1 MGFCFSFFRTMK
13 VIKSLTLLVMALA
26 PALVA
31 APDTKSAAARVDELI
46 EAGYDRHEVEPN
58 PGIDDA
64 TFVRRV
70 HLDII
75 GRVPTASETREF
87 IGSKDPGKRVRLIDD
102 LLDSPGYVSHQF
114 NFWADILRI
123 TTRMNGQGIENGIAY
138 THWVKQA
145 ISTNMPYDQF
155 VRGLVTAKGIID
167 ENGAVGFYLR
177 DRGMEIDHL
186 ATTVQTFLG
195 TQMVCAQCH
204 DHPFDEWTQMDY
216 YKLAAFSTPV
226 TVVRNPGSINEAM
239 AMVSRQA
246 VEEGARARKNAKN
259 KQEQRNAGKIAQQK
273 AAKYKRGLNELSYNF
288 RNSVISETGRALK
301 LPDDYQYDDA
311 KPKQVVLPGTPFG
324 DKVEIKEGESR
335 IDAYA
340 NWMTSSTNPRF
351 TKTIAN
357 RLWKRVLGVGLF
369 EPVDKITESTKASN
383 PELLD
388 YLEELMV
395 DLGYDLKAYYRVLY
409 NTRTYQRGA
418 QSFDLFSGEVFHY
431 PGPRLRRMSA
441 EQVWD
446 SLVAMIRSDA
456 DTAKSRDSNKYAVSE
471 VRLKAWKAL
480 EEKSPDE
487 LLKRQAQL
495 RRFTTQS
502 ENKMEQFR
510 SRVEQVIKEKDGTKA
525 LGLANEL
532 MKYNVNATR
541 EYARLT
547 FWDTIPGN
555 YFRTPFR
562 RVPNLLFRELKREF
576 SGEDFPDE
584 KGFNAWMT
592 KDAGYQAAESS
603 AKEKAKEELLKLRE
617 QMTKQEYAD
626 HLRERKAIAGLRNY
640 VRASEIVSPAPDGHF
655 LRIFGQSDRTLI
667 ENANDKASVPQA
679 LSLMNGSTFN
689 AISNPYSVLFRDI
702 RNADD
707 SDEMIDR
714 IYLGMLSRKPTDEER
729 AVMRDEVAQAGK
741 NAARGLVWTVLN
753 TQQFLFIQ

>member
-1 MGFCFSFFRTMK
+1 VRQLTIFDMMK
-13 VIKSLTLLVMALA
+13 FTRLLALLSIAIPATLG
-26 PALVA
+26 A
-31 APDTKSAAARVDELI
+31 APDKGAASARVDALI
-46 EAGYDRHEVEPN
+46 EAGYDRNKVEPN
-58 PGIDDA
+58 PLTDDA

-75 GRVPTASETREF
+75 GRIPTPSETRKF
-87 IGSKDPGKRVRLIDD
+87 TASKNTDKRARLIDH

-123 TTRMNGQGIENGIAY
+123 TTRMNGQGIENGVAY
-138 THWVKQA
+138 TNWVKQA
-145 ISTNMPYDQF
+145 ITSNMRYDRF
-155 VRGLVTAKGIID
+155 VRELVTAQGIVD

-226 TVVRNPGSINEAM
+226 TVVRNPGSVNEAM
-239 AMVSRQA
+239 AMVNSKA
-246 VEEGARARKNAKN
+246 MEEGARARKNAKD
-259 KQEQRNAGKIAQQK
+259 KQAQRNAGKIAQKK
-273 AAKYKRGLNELSYNF
+273 AADFKRGLNELTYNF
-288 RNSVISETGRALK
+288 RNSVINETRRSLK

-324 DKVEIKEGESR
+324 DKVEVKKGESR
-335 IDAYA
+335 IEAYG

-383 PELLD
+383 PELLA
-388 YLEELMV
+388 YLEDLMV
-395 DLGYDLKAYYRVLY
+395 DLGYDLKEYYRVLY
-409 NTRTYQRGA
+409 NTRTYQREA
-418 QSFDLFSGEVFHY
+418 QSFDMFAGEEFHY

-446 SLVAMIRSDA
+446 SLVAMIRPDA
-456 DTAKSRDSNKYAVSE
+456 DTAKSRDSSKYAVSE

-480 EEKSPDE
+480 EKKSPEE

-495 RRFTTQS
+495 RKFTTQS
-502 ENKMEQFR
+502 EKKMKNFR
-510 SRVEQVIKEKDGTKA
+510 GRVEQTIKGKDGAKA
-525 LGLANEL
+525 LQLAGEL
-532 MKYNVNATR
+532 MKYNVDATR

-562 RVPNLLFRELKREF
+562 RVPNLLFRELKGAF
-576 SGEDFPDE
+576 PGKDFPDE

-592 KDAGYQAAESS
+592 KNADDKIAGNGD
-603 AKEKAKEELLKLRE
+603 KEKAKEEQLKLRE
-617 QMTKQEYAD
+617 KMTKQEYAAY
-626 HLRERKAIAGLRNY
+626 LRERKSLAGLRNY

-679 LSLMNGSTFN
+679 LSMMNGSTFN
-689 AISNPYSVLFRDI
+689 AVSNPYSVLFRDI
-702 RNADD
+702 RTAED

-714 IYLGMLSRKPTDEER
+714 IYLGMLSRRPTDEER
-729 AVMRDEVAQAGK
+729 AALRDEVAQAGK
-741 NAARGLVWTVLN
+741 DAAKGLVWTLLN
-753 TQQFLFIQ
+753 TQQFLFVQ

>member
-1 MGFCFSFFRTMK
+1 MK
-13 VIKSLTLLVMALA
+13 VIKSLTLLVIALA
-26 PALVA
+26 PVLVA
-31 APDTKSAAARVDELI
+31 APDTKSTAARVDEFI
-46 EAGYDRHEVEPN
+46 EAGYDRHKVEPN

-64 TFVRRV
+64 TFVRRA

-75 GRVPTASETREF
+75 GRNPTASETREF
-87 IGSKDPGKRVRLIDD
+87 LALNNPDKRARLIDR

-138 THWVKQA
+138 TNWVKQA
-145 ISTNMPYDQF
+145 IATNMPYDQF
-155 VRGLVTAKGIID
+155 VRELVTADGIID

-226 TVVRNPGSINEAM
+226 TVVRNPGSVNQAM
-239 AMVSRQA
+239 AMVGRQMA
-246 VEEGARARKNAKN
+246 EQGKRARQNAEDK
-259 KQEQRNAGKIAQQK
+259 KAQVRKLQKK
-273 AAKYKRGLNELSYNF
+273 AAEYKRGLNELTYNF
-288 RNSVISETGRALK
+288 RNSVISETRRSLK

-324 DKVEIKEGESR
+324 DKAEVKEGESR
-335 IDAYA
+335 VEAYGK
-340 NWMTSSTNPRF
+340 WMTSATNPRF

-357 RLWKRVLGVGLF
+357 RMWKRVLGVGLF
-369 EPVDKITESTKASN
+369 EPVDNITESTKVSN
-383 PELLD
+383 PELLA
-388 YLEELMV
+388 YLEKLMV
-395 DLGYDLKAYYRVLY
+395 DLGYDLKEYYRVLY
-409 NTRTYQRGA
+409 NTRTYQREA
-418 QSFDLFSGEVFHY
+418 QSFDMFAGEVFHY

-446 SLVAMIRSDA
+446 SLVTMIRPDA
-456 DTAKSRDSNKYAVSE
+456 DTAKSRDSSKYAVSE

-480 EEKSPDE
+480 EGKSPEE

-495 RRFTTQS
+495 RKFTTQS
-502 ENKMEQFR
+502 EKKMEDFR
-510 SRVEQVIKEKDGTKA
+510 NRVEQTIKGKDGAKA
-525 LGLANEL
+525 LKLAGEL
-532 MKYNVNATR
+532 MKYNVDATR

-547 FWDTIPGN
+547 FWETIPGN

-576 SGEDFPDE
+576 SGENFPDE

-592 KDAGYQAAESS
+592 KNAGYKAAESS
-603 AKEKAKEELLKLRE
+603 AKEKTKEGLLKLRE
-617 QMTKQEYAD
+617 QMTKQEYAEY
-626 HLRERKAIAGLRNY
+626 LRERKALAGLRNY

-679 LSLMNGSTFN
+679 LSMMNGSTFN
-689 AISNPYSVLFRDI
+689 AVSNPYSVLFRDI
-702 RNADD
+702 RTAED

-741 NAARGLVWTVLN
+741 DAARGLVWTVLN

>member
-1 MGFCFSFFRTMK
+1 MK
-13 VIKSLTLLVMALA
+13 VIQSLTLLVMALA
-26 PALVA
+26 PSLVA
-31 APDTKSAAARVDELI
+31 APDTKSAAARVDNLI
-46 EAGYDRHEVEPN
+46 EAGYDRNKIEPN

-75 GRVPTASETREF
+75 GRNPTASETRAF
-87 IGSKDPGKRVRLIDD
+87 LDSDNSDRRARLIDR
-102 LLDSPGYVSHQF
+102 LLDSPGYASHQF

-123 TTRMNGQGIENGIAY
+123 TTRMQGQGIENGIAY
-138 THWVKQA
+138 TNWVKQA
-145 ISTNMPYDQF
+145 IASNMPYDQF
-155 VRGLVTAKGIID
+155 VRELVTANGIID

-195 TQMVCAQCH
+195 TQLVCAQCH

-226 TVVRNPGSINEAM
+226 TVVRNPGSINQAM
-239 AMVSRQA
+239 AMVNRQMSEQGKR
-246 VEEGARARKNAKN
+246 VKKNIKNRKAQSNAN
-259 KQEQRNAGKIAQQK
+259 KVAQKK
-273 AAKYKRGLNELSYNF
+273 AADVRRGLSDLSYNF

-311 KPKQVVLPGTPFG
+311 KPNQVVLPGTPFG
-324 DKVEIKEGESR
+324 DKVEIGKGESR
-335 IDAYA
+335 VEAYA
-340 NWMTSSTNPRF
+340 KWMTSKTNPRF

-357 RLWKRVLGVGLF
+357 RMWKRVLGVGLF
-369 EPVDKITESTKASN
+369 EPVDNITESTKVSN
-383 PELLD
+383 PELLA
-388 YLEELMV
+388 YLEKLMG
-395 DLGYDLKAYYRVLY
+395 DLNYDLKEYYRILY
-409 NTRTYQRGA
+409 NTRTYQRAA
-418 QSFDLFSGEVFHY
+418 QSFDMFSGEVFHY

-446 SLVAMIRSDA
+446 SLVAMIRPDA
-456 DTAKSRDSNKYAVSE
+456 DTAKGRESNSYAVSE

-480 EEKSPDE
+480 EEKSPEE

-495 RRFTTQS
+495 RKFTTQS

-510 SRVEQVIKEKDGTKA
+510 SRVEQVVKEKDGTKA
-525 LGLANEL
+525 VGLAHEL

-547 FWDTIPGN
+547 FWETIPGN

-576 SGEDFPDE
+576 PGEDFPDE

-592 KDAGYQAAESS
+592 KSGGSKAAENT
-603 AKEKAKEELLKLRE
+603 AKDKAKEEQKKLRQ
-617 QMTKQEYAD
+617 QMTKQEYAEYQ
-626 HLRERKAIAGLRNY
+626 RENRALAGLRNY

-655 LRIFGQSDRTLI
+655 LRIFGQSDRALI

-679 LSLMNGSTFN
+679 LSMMNGATFN
-689 AISNPYSVLFRDI
+689 SVSNPYSVLFQDI
-702 RNADD
+702 KTAED

-714 IYLGMLSRKPTDEER
+714 IYMGMLSRKPTDEER
-729 AVMRDEVAQAGK
+729 AAMRDEVAHSGK
-741 NAARGLVWTVLN
+741 DAAKGLVWTLLN

>member
-1 MGFCFSFFRTMK
+1 MK

-226 TVVRNPGSINEAM
+226 SVVRNPGSINQAM
-239 AMVSRQA
+239 AMVNRQM
-246 VEEGARARKNAKN
+246 VEEGKRARKNAKG
-259 KQEQRNAGKIAQQK
+259 KKAQISAGKMAQKK
-273 AAKYKRGLNELSYNF
+273 AADFKRGLNELTYNF

-525 LGLANEL
+525 VGLANEL

-667 ENANDKASVPQA
+667 ENANDK
-679 LSLMNGSTFN
+679 
-689 AISNPYSVLFRDI
+689 
-702 RNADD
+702 
-707 SDEMIDR
+707 
-714 IYLGMLSRKPTDEER
+714 
-729 AVMRDEVAQAGK
+729 
-741 NAARGLVWTVLN
+741 
-753 TQQFLFIQ
+753 